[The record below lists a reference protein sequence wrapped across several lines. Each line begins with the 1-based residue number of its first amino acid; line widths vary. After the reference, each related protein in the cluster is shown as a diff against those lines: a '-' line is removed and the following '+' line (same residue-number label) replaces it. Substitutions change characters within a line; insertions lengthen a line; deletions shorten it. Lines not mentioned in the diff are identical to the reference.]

1 MTFEFIIEELKSLIE
16 EGNTKILPSSR
27 VVGYNFPIEEVDE
40 NAYGIWFSKVI
51 TVCRLST
58 EIKNSIFY
66 DRLSICSNNTLSNY
80 NEVIGYIDA
89 IIDFLSRGL
98 LSSNNDISGHDDS
111 ADDPILFISHCSRD
125 KQIGDALREFLI
137 GLGVP
142 NERIIYTSHPL
153 NKIPLNKNIYE
164 YLRDKLNHNFFMIV
178 LWSNDYLESPACLN
192 ELGALWVTQS
202 DYTNLYT
209 PSFSFGNPKY
219 HQCAIDTEKMG
230 AVLNGDKYCKAS
242 LIELKNTIKELY
254 KIDNNEQQDSYSLD
268 RFIEQLVI
276 METEQNNGN

>member
-1 MTFEFIIEELKSLIE
+1 MTIELIIEELQSLIE
-16 EGNTKILPSSR
+16 EGNATILPSAK
-27 VVGYNFPIEEVDE
+27 VIGYTFPIEEVDE
-40 NAYGIWFSKVI
+40 NTYDIWFTKI
-51 TVCRLST
+51 LTVCRLSP

-66 DRLSICSNNTLSNY
+66 DRITICSNNTLSNY
-80 NEVIGYIDA
+80 KEVIGYLEA
-89 IIDFLSRGL
+89 IIDYLSRGL

-111 ADDPILFISHCSRD
+111 ADDSILFISHCSRD
-125 KQIGDALREFLI
+125 KQIGDALRDFLI

-164 YLRDKLNHNFFMIV
+164 YLRDKLNHKFFMIV

-230 AVLNGDKYCKAS
+230 AVLNGDNHCKAS

-254 KIDNNEQQDSYSLD
+254 KIDIDEQQDSYCLD
-268 RFIEQLVI
+268 RLIEQLVYL
-276 METEQNNGN
+276 ETE